1 MHLAHS
7 VRAVVVAA
15 VCLAP
20 VAAHANPAWNAA
32 KAHLP
37 GDVSLV
43 VGVNVPE
50 LAKSSMVKMALS
62 MGASDVNKAIDQL
75 QRVCGINAWSAVQN
89 VVLALD
95 EKHEDG
101 IVFINVKGLDAAKV
115 GACVESIAR
124 DDGDKDAK
132 VTITTDGPIT
142 ELATAKEKVHL
153 MWIGKDVIAMTTK
166 FEDKADLARWAPKK
180 GAFAKS
186 KTGKLAAKVN
196 TKATGWVVSAKEAD
210 LDGAKIKAAYGG
222 LVLRNGNID
231 ADLHAGFG
239 SPADA
244 KTAAEKI
251 TTELAS
257 KPDAKAF
264 VDKLNISAVKDEMV
278 IKAKLAES
286 ELMQALGALM

>member
-1 MHLAHS
+1 MHLAQGL
-7 VRAVVVAA
+7 RAVVVAA

-62 MGASDVNKAIDQL
+62 MGASDVTKAIDQL
-75 QRVCGINAWSAVQN
+75 QRACNINAWSAVQN

-95 EKHEDG
+95 EKHDNG
-101 IVFINVKGLDAAKV
+101 IVFLSVKGLDAAKV
-115 GACVESIAR
+115 ASCVEAVAR

-132 VTITTDGPIT
+132 VTVTTDGGIT
-142 ELATAKEKVHL
+142 ELATAKQKVYM
-153 MWIGKDVIAMTTK
+153 MWIGKDVFAMTTK
-166 FEDKADLARWAPKK
+166 IEDKADLARWAPKN

-186 KTGKLAAKVN
+186 KAAKLAAKVN
-196 TKATGWVVSAKEAD
+196 TKATGWVVSSKETE

-222 LVLRNGNID
+222 LVLRNGNLD
-231 ADLHAGFG
+231 ADLHAAFG

-244 KTAAEKI
+244 KAAADKVTA
-251 TTELAS
+251 ELAA

-264 VDKLNISAVKDEMV
+264 VDKMTITSAKDEMV

-286 ELMQALGALM
+286 ELVQALGALM